1 MINQGGDEVKK
12 HKITIISILI
22 IIFLCICYTVKT
34 YDINTD
40 GFYLIRLGKYILNH
54 GIDLKDHFSFISGL
68 SYTYPHWLYSVYVYL
83 FYSKLGFFGVYL
95 SNIISFIVLVLSIY
109 VVNVKINKNK
119 LVALLISIFSVFILS
134 KYIVARGQVLSIVL
148 LFWEVYFI
156 IKLIET
162 GKKKYVVLLPILSL
176 LIANIHGTIWPMFFI
191 LFLPFIGEHLLYIIF
206 NKKKKKELKK
216 GNITIEKVDNIKL
229 VLIAFGISLLMGL
242 LTPSRICYTYVFK
255 IMLGDSQKYIGEHS
269 TLQPIKEP
277 LFLFLVTLLM
287 LYKEKI
293 KARDFFM
300 IFGLIILSLISVKYL
315 LILYTIGILYIS
327 KLFIEQLNKSGDKTF
342 LILENILFNK
352 KIATSLLIIF
362 IGLIGL
368 FGIKKNYN
376 EKYINGKKYPVS
388 AVKYIKKNLDYKNI
402 RMYNDYD
409 IGGYILFNDIPVFID
424 PRCDLYFKEFNNK
437 NLDIF
442 DDSIM
447 LYKKLD
453 SYKSIFK
460 KYNID
465 HVLLKKN
472 DKLFYVISAD
482 SNYEIIYKDKYFVLF
497 KDISSQ

>member
-1 MINQGGDEVKK
+1 M
-12 HKITIISILI
+12 
-22 IIFLCICYTVKT
+22 
-34 YDINTD
+34 
-40 GFYLIRLGKYILNH
+40 
-54 GIDLKDHFSFISGL
+54 
-68 SYTYPHWLYSVYVYL
+68 
-83 FYSKLGFFGVYL
+83 
-95 SNIISFIVLVLSIY
+95 
-109 VVNVKINKNK
+109 
-119 LVALLISIFSVFILS
+119 
-134 KYIVARGQVLSIVL
+134 
-148 LFWEVYFI
+148 
-156 IKLIET
+156 
-162 GKKKYVVLLPILSL
+162 
-176 LIANIHGTIWPMFFI
+176 
-191 LFLPFIGEHLLYIIF
+191 
-206 NKKKKKELKK
+206 
-216 GNITIEKVDNIKL
+216 
-229 VLIAFGISLLMGL
+229 
-242 LTPSRICYTYVFK
+242 
-255 IMLGDSQKYIGEHS
+255 
-269 TLQPIKEP
+269 
-277 LFLFLVTLLM
+277 
-287 LYKEKI
+287 
-293 KARDFFM
+293 
-300 IFGLIILSLISVKYL
+300 
-315 LILYTIGILYIS
+315 
-327 KLFIEQLNKSGDKTF
+327 
-342 LILENILFNK
+342 FNK